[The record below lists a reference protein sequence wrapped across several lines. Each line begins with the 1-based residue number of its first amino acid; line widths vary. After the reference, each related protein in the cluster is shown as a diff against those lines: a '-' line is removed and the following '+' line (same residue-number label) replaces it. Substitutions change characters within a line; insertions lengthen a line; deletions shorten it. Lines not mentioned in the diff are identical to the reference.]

1 MRSLAKT
8 GWLFTLLAFCPA
20 LVGCG
25 PSQAQPGPSQQPP
38 EVLVSLPVSR
48 EVTDYVDFPGRTEA
62 VNSVEVRARVT
73 GYLDKVHFQ
82 EGADVKQGD
91 LLFEIDP
98 RTYQAEFARAEAN
111 LGQVQAHLTRMEAD
125 YQRASDLLP
134 GRRISREEFD
144 KTVGDRREA
153 SAALG
158 VAKANRDLA
167 ELNLNFTKVCAPL
180 SGRISRRY
188 IDPGN
193 LVKADETALTTI
205 VSLDPIYAYFDA
217 DERTTLQ
224 LQRLI
229 RQGKIRWSP
238 GTELPVLLGLADE
251 DGFPKQGTINF
262 ADNRVDPD
270 TGTWRLRGIFHN
282 SDHALSPGLF
292 VRMRTPIGKPY
303 WATLLS
309 EEALGTDQ
317 GQKFVYVV
325 DDKNKV
331 EYRRVKVGRLH
342 HGLRVI
348 TEGLTP
354 TERIIV
360 SGLQRVRP
368 GIEVTPK
375 LVDTPVLSAEPV
387 SRSAAD

>member
-1 MRSLAKT
+1 MRTLERT
-8 GWLFTLLAFCPA
+8 GWLLPLLLYPA
-20 LVGCG
+20 INGCG
-25 PSQAQPGPSQQPP
+25 PSPAQPSLAQQTP

-62 VNSVEVRARVT
+62 VNSIEVRARVT

-82 EGADVKQGD
+82 EGTDVKQGD

-98 RTYQAEFARAEAN
+98 RTYQAELARADAT
-111 LGQVQAHLTRMEAD
+111 LSQAQAHLARMEAD
-125 YQRASDLLP
+125 AQRASDLLP

-144 KTVGDRREA
+144 RIIGDRRES
-153 SAALG
+153 SAAVG

-167 ELNLNFTKVCAPL
+167 ELNLGFTKVRAPL

-224 LQRLI
+224 LQRLV
-229 RQGKIRWSP
+229 REGKIRWSP

-270 TGTWRLRGIFHN
+270 TGTWRLRGLFHN
-282 SDHALSPGLF
+282 ADHALSPGLF
-292 VRMRTPIGKPY
+292 VRMRAPIGKPY
-303 WATLLS
+303 TATLVS

-342 HGLRVI
+342 DGLRVI
-348 TEGLTP
+348 TLGLAP
-354 TERIIV
+354 MERVVV

-375 LVDTPVLSAEPV
+375 LVDMPAQMTNSQAPMTKE
-387 SRSAAD
+387 